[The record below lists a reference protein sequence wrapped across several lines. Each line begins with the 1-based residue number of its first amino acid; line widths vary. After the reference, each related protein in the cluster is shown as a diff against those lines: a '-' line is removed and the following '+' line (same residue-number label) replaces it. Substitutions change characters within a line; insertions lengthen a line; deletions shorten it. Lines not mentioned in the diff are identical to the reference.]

1 MSESSTLIRLKA
13 YLVEAGT
20 IYEMPSKVKAQ
31 RILFRVKYGDSRMK
45 DDYFAVFVYGRDI
58 IKAWEGYDD
67 NHQPFSANLLLKL
80 NGRMNGDKNNLTL
93 TLKEITWNYH

>member
-1 MSESSTLIRLKA
+1 MHESSTLIRIKA
-13 YLVEAGT
+13 HLVEAGN

-31 RILFRVKYGDSRMK
+31 RILFRVKYQDSRIK

-58 IKAWEGYDD
+58 IKAWQGYNDKE
-67 NHQPFSANLLLKL
+67 HPFSANLLLKL
-80 NGRMNGDKNNLTL
+80 NGRMNGEKNNLTL